1 MHMHKYILQLSCT
14 LTEMLHTH
22 NRCLYVYTQKW
33 HTSKWKYFF
42 LILLWVLTLAGWK
55 LKTKIEKG
63 EKKRRTN
70 TEKDIHWWHPC
81 EKVSDYLNYISF
93 SLHPLKVAGFVRF
106 PFFFVFAW
114 KCIRIALL
122 ACMPMYPRACIL
134 HSCAT
139 MYINIPTHSVPTGIS
154 RNLQKYT
161 LLYAV
166 LGPLLKKGM

>member
-42 LILLWVLTLAGWK
+42 LILLWVLMLAGWK
-55 LKTKIEKG
+55 AEDKDRERGKEKENKHRERHSLVTSMREG
-63 EKKRRTN
+63 IWLLELYFIFTSSPESGRL
-70 TEKDIHWWHPC
+70 C
-81 EKVSDYLNYISF
+81 AF
-93 SLHPLKVAGFVRF
+93 SI
-106 PFFFVFAW
+106 FFVFAW